1 MGIATLG
8 KSLLS
13 SAKKKAKKG
22 QQFGLFAGA
31 AIGIAGAVNKG
42 IREKAVLRAQQWDQ
56 SFTPLI
62 NSYSKEF
69 ATINDTKTD
78 YEKRND
84 TTKYVNYQE
93 SFYKPEIERL
103 TKIVT
108 GGATDKTLSPAEL
121 ADIRVQAIKNVS
133 DNVLK
138 YETRVEQYK
147 PYFDLD
153 KKAFDDNLI
162 ALRAKGVKLIS
173 DDSLKKR
180 IGRKFFGSTEGQQ
193 LVKKIK
199 MSDTE
204 SMDISLPQEL
214 MAAMD
219 TTFLNSLA
227 GIKTREVK
235 VSEIEIIDELYNTP
249 ADINLLQEKIL
260 RDPPADD
267 LSQDTIN
274 AVLQIVT
281 PRTKGVGG
289 AADTENINYI
299 GDLTF
304 SNSEKKSIKV
314 PMADLQAI
322 LEKTINGGDLNPD
335 SSKNNFT
342 DWDQFQKDIAMLTQ
356 ASEIEYSR
364 TSNES
369 VVQSQRQ
376 QWAAN
381 AAVEVARSFTI
392 TVKEDT
398 SRFWAPSNAEKLLK
412 KTQANQSQTP
422 TPTVDGE
429 LPTTTSTSPEEF
441 KVVKVVDDSLF
452 NKQAVVKIIDTP
464 EWRAMPIE
472 EQFNFFNSLKNQHP
486 NAIKEIANMQRALS
500 ENKPLEEVMQDTLSE
515 DMIRVDGTEKS
526 STGFKG
532 PITNNV
538 DNSTMTEVSVGVM
551 INGKETLVP
560 AISELTTDAQIKV
573 LQDLKIGVDPIP
585 EDIQITAKKAAEA
598 RIKAGLNPFY
608 QDEEEKPDTTTTT
621 STSLLSPSVPT
632 QEELVKE
639 FEILGASKMS
649 PAEIDIRLNDMIN
662 RKADFTTDEY
672 IKLITYLNSKQG
684 INPTSSNTSLLK
696 PTKELTDSEIISK
709 SLKGLGTGRNPLEV
723 IDDMNTRNSIRN
735 TNLGLKTLER
745 KTTTA
750 RQAIATSGLLRN
762 KNFVEFLESEG
773 TTKDEFPTT
782 TKDYVLNIFNKYLI
796 QLQSN

>member
-31 AIGIAGAVNKG
+31 AIGIAGAVNRG

-56 SFTPLI
+56 SLTPLI

-84 TTKYVNYQE
+84 TTKYANYQE
-93 SFYKPEIERL
+93 SFYEPEIERL

-121 ADIRVQAIKNVS
+121 ADIRVQAIENVS

-153 KKAFDDNLI
+153 KEAFDKNLT

-260 RDPPADD
+260 RDPPVDD

-304 SNSEKKSIKV
+304 SNSENKSIKV

-322 LEKTINGGDLNPD
+322 LEKTINGGELNPD

-342 DWDQFQKDIAMLTQ
+342 DWNQFQKDIAMLTQ

-364 TSNES
+364 TSNEP

-392 TVKEDT
+392 TATEDT
-398 SRFWAPSNAEKLLK
+398 SRFWAPSNAEQLLK

-429 LPTTTSTSPEEF
+429 LPTTTSTSPNEF

-472 EQFNFFNSLKNQHP
+472 EQFNFFNALKNQHP
-486 NAIKEIANMQRALS
+486 NAIKEIANMQKALS

-515 DMIRVDGTEKS
+515 DMTRVDGTEKS

-560 AISELTTDAQIKV
+560 AINELTTDAQIKV
-573 LQDLKIGVDPIP
+573 LQNLKIGVDPIP

-608 QDEEEKPDTTTTT
+608 QDVEKKEIQESLLSTTKDVQADLTNTIEQNT
-621 STSLLSPSVPT
+621 STSLLSPDKDSDIDEDSNANNFDNSLVT
-632 QEELVKE
+632 QDVLDKFKPSELKQYKS
-639 FEILGASKMS
+639 IMKR
-649 PAEIDIRLNDMIN
+649 AEVAQERLNSEEWMLDASPSKIQKTETILKN
-662 RKADFTTDEY
+662 AQTNLNKLVDSAGTALFIPVFTSEEERLEKIIEQKTLNLDYATD
-672 IKLITYLNSKQG
+672 ISKNVRQKRE
-684 INPTSSNTSLLK
+684 S
-696 PTKELTDSEIISK
+696 ELTELRK
-709 SLKGLGTGRNPLEV
+709 RLAELKL
-723 IDDMNTRNSIRN
+723 
-735 TNLGLKTLER
+735 
-745 KTTTA
+745 
-750 RQAIATSGLLRN
+750 
-762 KNFVEFLESEG
+762 
-773 TTKDEFPTT
+773 
-782 TKDYVLNIFNKYLI
+782 
-796 QLQSN
+796 

>member
-13 SAKKKAKKG
+13 SAKKKAKRG
-22 QQFGLFAGA
+22 QQLGLFAGA
-31 AIGIAGAVNKG
+31 AIGVAGAVNRG

-56 SFTPLI
+56 SLTPLI

-84 TTKYVNYQE
+84 TTKYANYQE
-93 SFYKPEIERL
+93 SFYEPEIERL

-121 ADIRVQAIKNVS
+121 ADIRVQAIENVS

-153 KKAFDDNLI
+153 KEAFDKNLK

-260 RDPPADD
+260 RDPPVDD
-267 LSQDTIN
+267 LSEDTKN
-274 AVLQIVT
+274 AVQQIVT
-281 PRTKGVGG
+281 PKTKGVGG

-304 SNSEKKSIKV
+304 SNSENKGIKV

-342 DWDQFQKDIAMLTQ
+342 DWNQFIKDVSMLTQ

-364 TSNES
+364 TSNEP

-381 AAVEVARSFTI
+381 AVVEVARSFTI
-392 TVKEDT
+392 TATEDT
-398 SRFWAPSNAEKLLK
+398 SGWWAPSNAEQLLK
-412 KTQANQSQTP
+412 KRQANQSRTP
-422 TPTVDGE
+422 APIVDGE
-429 LPTTTSTSPEEF
+429 LPTTTSTSSEEF

-464 EWRAMPIE
+464 EWRAMPLE
-472 EQFNFFNSLKNQHP
+472 EQFNFFNALKNQHP

-515 DMIRVDGTEKS
+515 DMTRVDGTEKS
-526 STGFKG
+526 STW
-532 PITNNV
+532 
-538 DNSTMTEVSVGVM
+538 
-551 INGKETLVP
+551 
-560 AISELTTDAQIKV
+560 
-573 LQDLKIGVDPIP
+573 
-585 EDIQITAKKAAEA
+585 
-598 RIKAGLNPFY
+598 LNH
-608 QDEEEKPDTTTTT
+608 
-621 STSLLSPSVPT
+621 
-632 QEELVKE
+632 
-639 FEILGASKMS
+639 
-649 PAEIDIRLNDMIN
+649 
-662 RKADFTTDEY
+662 
-672 IKLITYLNSKQG
+672 
-684 INPTSSNTSLLK
+684 
-696 PTKELTDSEIISK
+696 
-709 SLKGLGTGRNPLEV
+709 
-723 IDDMNTRNSIRN
+723 
-735 TNLGLKTLER
+735 
-745 KTTTA
+745 
-750 RQAIATSGLLRN
+750 
-762 KNFVEFLESEG
+762 
-773 TTKDEFPTT
+773 
-782 TKDYVLNIFNKYLI
+782 
-796 QLQSN
+796 